1 MSDDHHITIDGK
13 RWLLRFTRL
22 KGNAAGWTFFDNAT
36 SPRILI
42 DDRLK
47 GGSKL
52 ETILHELAH
61 AVLGPTISEETV
73 TELARVQRRVL
84 KMLHYREVPRE
95 QSNG

>member
-1 MSDDHHITIDGK
+1 VSDDHHITIDGK